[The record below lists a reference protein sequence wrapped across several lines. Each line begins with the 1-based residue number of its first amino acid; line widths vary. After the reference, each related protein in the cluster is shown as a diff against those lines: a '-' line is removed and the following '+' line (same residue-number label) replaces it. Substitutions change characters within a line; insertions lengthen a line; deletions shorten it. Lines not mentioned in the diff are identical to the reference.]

1 MKVKRKWIVLIILS
15 SLIVVCV
22 SAIRK
27 SNIGNDLVYIP
38 PSEQRSG
45 DTAKGYEYLI
55 TGDYVKSGPAYGYFL
70 LLNGKDK
77 KNYLNRTGKNATVDY
92 SFNVVTADNEVEVVV
107 PNCLQCHAQVFDGK
121 LCIGL
126 GNSMMD
132 FTKTVKLNNLP
143 SKAATRVMQTFSPN
157 QYKAALPV
165 LRTFKAIASQLQ
177 TEVQGVNAADRLAV
191 LLVAHRDPETL
202 AWSDTALLEIPDEV
216 IPTDVPAWWLLKK
229 KNAMFYNGFGRGD
242 FGKFLMLS
250 NLLTVK
256 DTAEA
261 AQTFTHF
268 GDVLAYIKSL
278 NPPPYPYPVDTPL
291 VTRGKMVFI
300 NYCSKCHGE
309 YGANGKYPNLLI
321 PENIIKTD
329 SLLFKSNY
337 QNPKFIDWFN
347 RSWYANGDHPA
358 KLEPFGGYIAP
369 PLDGVWV
376 TAPYLHNASVPT
388 LEALLNSKLRP
399 KYWERD
405 FKYPEY
411 DYEQVGWKFKVKE
424 KPDDNN
430 KKVYNTDK
438 PGYGNYGH
446 YFADDLTDAERKA
459 VIEYLKTL

>member
-1 MKVKRKWIVLIILS
+1 MKSKRKWFVLIILS
-15 SLIVVCV
+15 SLVVVCV
-22 SAIRK
+22 SAIK
-27 SNIGNDLVYIP
+27 KNNVGNDLVYIP

-55 TGDYVKSGPAYGYFL
+55 TGDYVKSGPAYGYFI

-77 KNYLNRTGKNATVDY
+77 KNYLSRTGKNANVDY
-92 SFNVVTADNEVEVVV
+92 SFNVVTAENGVDVVV

-121 LCIGL
+121 LYIGL

-132 FTKTVKLNNLP
+132 FTKTVKLNNFA
-143 SKAATRVMQTFSPN
+143 SKAATRVMQTVSPN
-157 QYKAALPV
+157 QYQAALPV
-165 LRTFKAIASQLQ
+165 LRTFKAIAHQLQ
-177 TEVQGVNAADRLAV
+177 TEVQGVNGADRLAV

-202 AWSDTALLEIPDEV
+202 AWSDSALLEIPDEV

-261 AQTFTHF
+261 AKTFTHF
-268 GDVLAYIKSL
+268 GDVLAYIKSI
-278 NPPPYPYPVDTPL
+278 NPPAYPYQIDTPL
-291 VTRGKMVFI
+291 ATRGKMIYI
-300 NYCSKCHGE
+300 NHCSKCHGE
-309 YGANGKYPNLLI
+309 YGAYGKYPNLLI

-337 QNPKFIDWFN
+337 QNAKFIEWFN
-347 RSWYANGDHPA
+347 KSWYANGDHPA
-358 KLEPFGGYIAP
+358 KLEPFGGYVAP
-369 PLDGVWV
+369 PLDGVWI

-399 KYWERD
+399 RYWERD
-405 FKYPEY
+405 FENPEY
-411 DYEQVGWKFKVKE
+411 DYEQVGWKYKVKD
-424 KPDDNN
+424 KPQNN
-430 KKVYNTDK
+430 KKVYNTDN

-446 YFADDLTDAERKA
+446 YFGDDLSDSERKA